1 MCSKVC
7 ALLSVSVTVM
17 ITPVLAELQPAEID
31 ETLACVPSTHCFAK
45 FVQNVVQVS
54 CEVTERPISAVSKTA
69 IGDGAMGDGG
79 GIADGGGGGDGGD
92 GGGGDGGGGDGG
104 VGGGDGG
111 S

>member
-1 MCSKVC
+1 MHWAVIES
-7 ALLSVSVTVM
+7 
-17 ITPVLAELQPAEID
+17 
-31 ETLACVPSTHCFAK
+31 TLACVPSTHCFAK

-79 GIADGGGGGDGGD
+79 GDAAGGDGGGDAIGGGD
-92 GGGGDGGGGDGG
+92 GGGGGVGGGGDGDGG

-111 S
+111 VGGM